1 MTKFDFINKLE
12 AIQTSLRN
20 KQENKHVGE
29 NLETIQTSLGNI
41 EENKH
46 VGENLETI
54 RTNVWEN
61 LEPSKTNVWEDLE
74 NKHVWEE
81 LKTIKINVWEKLKDI
96 KTSLEKTQ
104 EEDFNRKKQR
114 NNIIEKLKTIQKKA
128 RIDNFKTSLE
138 MLKSTKTK
146 FNIDEMKQE
155 LLERIP
161 KFEEC
166 FKNKKKKSFEQ
177 VLNKLELAKTSL
189 LNLEGQTEVLDM
201 LEQIKQVLKMKVEK
215 TKVLKMFRE
224 VTKKFEK
231 NKDYDNFVVDSI
243 NATKEML
250 EEGKPYEHVLNKLE
264 ITINYLTN
272 CITRIN
278 LLNELELTKQ
288 SFIEKESKEKLFEHL
303 ERMNKNLSKNISL
316 ETFEEMKKKLEVEG
330 DIVTKE
336 NLIDEELLLTMQ
348 QKVLHI
354 QNITMLKPGDNNKI
368 AECKKWEMPESKE
381 KNDEFIKN
389 VEAYRF
395 NLVVRFD
402 LLENLTFLKIVK
414 NSKSIVETIKANKE
428 EGENIVDKKKD
439 MLTKLKNK
447 NKELW
452 TNLKRFEKYL
462 NESEIVIINFI
473 ENNAVIRIEDLAQI
487 YRQIRLHSGRNK
499 AVLELFK
506 RTGNLILASKSTI
519 KDVVNYNKGGKI
531 AKEFEIGR
539 QLLNGIIGGY
549 SKKLDSQLD
558 VNRIYE
564 TVDWGYLGQE
574 APEFS
579 DTMSMLSSSTS
590 MLDLGELAMDQS
602 LEDQLSTVDELP
614 SVDEVSSPTNDS
626 FFTSPSK
633 SSVGSE
639 SELKSG
645 SPASSSPSM
654 SELPKFGTFTSPSS
668 KSSVG
673 SDKELKFGSPASST
687 SFGSSPSPSDLSKF
701 SGSTKEKPKK
711 LSKQEKKKLKLHE
724 GEVKNWNDWKFN
736 DEGTVGQLKLLNV
749 QKEAKNEF

>member
-1 MTKFDFINKLE
+1 
-12 AIQTSLRN
+12 
-20 KQENKHVGE
+20 
-29 NLETIQTSLGNI
+29 
-41 EENKH
+41 
-46 VGENLETI
+46 
-54 RTNVWEN
+54 
-61 LEPSKTNVWEDLE
+61 
-74 NKHVWEE
+74 
-81 LKTIKINVWEKLKDI
+81 
-96 KTSLEKTQ
+96 
-104 EEDFNRKKQR
+104 
-114 NNIIEKLKTIQKKA
+114 
-128 RIDNFKTSLE
+128 
-138 MLKSTKTK
+138 
-146 FNIDEMKQE
+146 
-155 LLERIP
+155 
-161 KFEEC
+161 
-166 FKNKKKKSFEQ
+166 
-177 VLNKLELAKTSL
+177 
-189 LNLEGQTEVLDM
+189 
-201 LEQIKQVLKMKVEK
+201 
-215 TKVLKMFRE
+215 
-224 VTKKFEK
+224 
-231 NKDYDNFVVDSI
+231 
-243 NATKEML
+243 
-250 EEGKPYEHVLNKLE
+250 
-264 ITINYLTN
+264 
-272 CITRIN
+272 
-278 LLNELELTKQ
+278 
-288 SFIEKESKEKLFEHL
+288 
-303 ERMNKNLSKNISL
+303 
-316 ETFEEMKKKLEVEG
+316 
-330 DIVTKE
+330 
-336 NLIDEELLLTMQ
+336 
-348 QKVLHI
+348 
-354 QNITMLKPGDNNKI
+354 
-368 AECKKWEMPESKE
+368 
-381 KNDEFIKN
+381 
-389 VEAYRF
+389 
-395 NLVVRFD
+395 
-402 LLENLTFLKIVK
+402 
-414 NSKSIVETIKANKE
+414 
-428 EGENIVDKKKD
+428 
-439 MLTKLKNK
+439 
-447 NKELW
+447 
-452 TNLKRFEKYL
+452 
-462 NESEIVIINFI
+462 
-473 ENNAVIRIEDLAQI
+473 LAQI

-711 LSKQEKKKLKLHE
+711 LSKQEKKKLKLH
-724 GEVKNWNDWKFN
+724 GN
-736 DEGTVGQLKLLNV
+736 
-749 QKEAKNEF
+749 